1 MTQAQSKSYGGVKKK
16 LMGAICMLLVA
27 SIMVVSSTYAW
38 FTLSTAPEITGI
50 STSVGANGNLEM
62 ALLNTA
68 TYGDTSLIKSA
79 VGDSKDTAGQSVVNA
94 NVTWG
99 NLVDLS
105 DASYGASNFVLNPA
119 RLNIDDAG
127 KVATNS
133 ILMTAKYGTDGRV
146 TELAA
151 NTVDGTYNAEKT
163 SFIAGNKG
171 VRGIGVAAAMSDAQL
186 AMRNAIAQVAMNV
199 SSAKTTIQ
207 NSLTTN
213 GSALAT
219 LAINYATT
227 EGYSAASADVDA
239 LNAMITALTAA
250 KASLGKAI
258 QYAMMAESLSKA
270 ASAATTVDEYNLNNA
285 STYDT
290 TIRAAKSAYD
300 DIDIPETAMTE
311 NAKDVMSA
319 LIGNDATGNDATG
332 NDATVSGVELS
343 KIKEEGNIDKIAS
356 AAMSGGVVVVPGD
369 ASPYTKTAVLT
380 GNFTT
385 AITVAEV
392 NYGGVKLTNV
402 KATMK
407 TNATGNVMAPVA
419 AYIAGLTAKE
429 DTTETNESANKITD
443 LYGYAVDLAFRT
455 NASGSKL
462 QLQVEDAQRIYSDS
476 NEASTQGHG
485 SYMEFTK
492 GDLTDVQFKN
502 LMGAVRIVFV
512 DSTNAIVA
520 GAKLNVPPTIETN
533 AATVKAP
540 LKMVTVNTAAKLVE
554 FTDTAV
560 TDNVI
565 TELEQGNAKK
575 LTVITYLDGD
585 VVDNSMVSATSA
597 RSMTGSM
604 NLQFVSSA
612 TLVPMDYTPLHPVNA
627 TSGGATGGG
636 GAASGEGN

>member
-16 LMGAICMLLVA
+16 LMGAVCMLLVA
-27 SIMVVSSTYAW
+27 SIMMVSSTYAW

-62 ALLNTA
+62 ALLPTD
-68 TYGDTSLIKSA
+68 GDLGKITSA
-79 VGDSKDTAGQSVVNA
+79 VGDSKDTAGKSVVTA

-105 DASYGASNFVLNPA
+105 DASYGASNFVPNPA
-119 RLNIDDAG
+119 RLNIDNAG

-151 NTVDGTYNAEKT
+151 NTVDGTYDAAKT
-163 SFIAGNKG
+163 AFVAGNKG

-199 SSAKTTIQ
+199 SSAKTAIQ

-219 LAINYATT
+219 LAINYATN
-227 EGYSAASADVDA
+227 ENYSAKDTDVTA
-239 LNAMITALTAA
+239 LNAMITALTTA

-258 QYAMMAESLSKA
+258 QYAMMAESLSKDA
-270 ASAATTVDEYNLNNA
+270 NAKTTVDEYNLDNA
-285 STYDT
+285 NTYDT
-290 TIRAAKSAYD
+290 TISAAKTAYD
-300 DIDIPETAMTE
+300 AIAIPGTATTE
-311 NAKDVMSA
+311 NAKTVMNA
-319 LIGNDATGNDATG
+319 LIGT
-332 NDATVSGVELS
+332 DATVSDVKLS
-343 KIKEEGNIDKIAS
+343 EIKGEGNIDKIAS
-356 AAMSGGVVVVPGD
+356 AAMSGGVVVVPGTN
-369 ASPYTKTAVLT
+369 SPYTETAVLT

-407 TNATGNVMAPVA
+407 TNATENKMAPVA

-429 DTTETNESANKITD
+429 DTTGTNESANKITD

-455 NASGSKL
+455 NATGSSL
-462 QLQVEDAQRIYSDS
+462 QLQVDAAQRIYSDS
-476 NEASTQGHG
+476 NETSTQGNG

-492 GDLTDVQFKN
+492 GDLTATQFAN

-512 DSTNAIVA
+512 DSANTIVA
-520 GAKLNVPPTIETN
+520 GAKLNVPAIEADAT
-533 AATVKAP
+533 TVKAP
-540 LKMVTVNTAAKLVE
+540 LKMVKVNVTTETKSVE

-560 TDNVI
+560 VDNVI
-565 TELEQGNAKK
+565 TTLEQGTAKQ

-585 VVDNSMVSATSA
+585 IVDNSMVSATSA

-604 NLQFVSSA
+604 NLQFASSA

-627 TSGGATGGG
+627 TSGGTTAGGG
-636 GAASGEGN
+636 EGGGN

>member
-62 ALLNTA
+62 ALLPTD
-68 TYGDTSLIKSA
+68 GDLAKITSA
-79 VGDSKDTAGQSVVNA
+79 VGDSKDTAGKSAVTA

-119 RLNIDDAG
+119 RLNIDGEG
-127 KVATNS
+127 KVDKTS

-151 NTVDGTYNAEKT
+151 NTVDGTYDAAKT

-227 EGYSAASADVDA
+227 EGYSATTADVDA
-239 LNAMITALTAA
+239 LNAMIDTLNAA
-250 KASLGKAI
+250 KTSLGKAI
-258 QYAMMAESLSKA
+258 QYAMMAESLSKDA
-270 ASAATTVDEYNLNNA
+270 NAKTTVDEYDLNNA
-285 STYDT
+285 NAYDT
-290 TIRAAKSAYD
+290 TISAAKTAYD
-300 DIDIPETAMTE
+300 GIVIPETATTE
-311 NAKDVMSA
+311 NAKSVMNA
-319 LIGNDATGNDATG
+319 LIGP
-332 NDATVSGVELS
+332 DATVSNVKLS
-343 KIKEEGNIDKIAS
+343 EIKTEGNIDKIAS

-429 DTTETNESANKITD
+429 DTTGANESANKITD

-462 QLQVEDAQRIYSDS
+462 QLQAEGAQRIYSDS
-476 NEASTQGHG
+476 NEASTLGNG

-492 GDLTDVQFKN
+492 GDLTADQFTK

-520 GAKLNVPPTIETN
+520 GAKLDVPTIEN
-533 AATVKAP
+533 DATKVKAP
-540 LKMVTVNTAAKLVE
+540 LKMVTVNVSKENKSVE

-560 TDNVI
+560 ANNAI
-565 TELEQGNAKK
+565 TTLEQGTAMQ

-604 NLQFVSSA
+604 NLQFASSA

-627 TSGGATGGG
+627 TSGGTTEGGG
-636 GAASGEGN
+636 GQP

>member
-62 ALLNTA
+62 ALLNTG
-68 TYGDTSLIKSA
+68 TYADMTTIKSA
-79 VGDSKDTAGQSVVNA
+79 VGDSKDTTGQTVVDA

-119 RLNIDDAG
+119 RLNINDDG
-127 KVATNS
+127 TVATTS

-227 EGYSAASADVDA
+227 EDYSATAADVDS
-239 LNAMITALTAA
+239 LNAMIDALTKA
-250 KASLGKAI
+250 KASLGTAI
-258 QYAMMAESLSKA
+258 QYAMMAESLSKDA
-270 ASAATTVDEYNLNNA
+270 KAKTTVDEYTLEDA
-285 STYDT
+285 GGYSK
-290 TIRAAKSAYD
+290 TISAAKNAYD
-300 DIDIPETAMTE
+300 AIDIPEKATTE
-311 NAKDVMSA
+311 NAKDTMSA
-319 LIGNDATGNDATG
+319 LIGS
-332 NDATVSGVELS
+332 DATVSDVKLS
-343 KIKEEGNIDKIAS
+343 EIKGEGNIDKIAS
-356 AAMSGGVVVVPGD
+356 AAMNGGLVVVPGND
-369 ASPYTKTAVLT
+369 SPYTQTAVLT

-385 AITVAEV
+385 AIKVAEV
-392 NYGGVKLTNV
+392 NYNGVKLTNV
-402 KATMK
+402 NATMK
-407 TNATGNVMAPVA
+407 TNATTNAMTPVA
-419 AYIAGLTAKE
+419 AYIAGLTAAE
-429 DTTETNESANKITD
+429 DTTGTDESANKITD

-455 NASGSKL
+455 NASSSNL
-462 QLQVEDAQRIYSDS
+462 QLQVDGAQRIYSDS
-476 NEASTQGHG
+476 NEASTQGNG

-492 GDLTDVQFKN
+492 GGDLTATQFAK

-512 DSTNAIVA
+512 DSTNKIVA
-520 GAKLNVPPTIETN
+520 GAKLNVPTTIAEGT
-533 AATVKAP
+533 TSVKAP
-540 LKMVTVNTAAKLVE
+540 LEIVTVTTENKIVK
-554 FTDTAV
+554 FGDTAV
-560 TDNVI
+560 ESNVI
-565 TELEQGNAKK
+565 TALDQGTAKQ

-604 NLQFVSSA
+604 NLQFASSA

-627 TSGGATGGG
+627 TSGGTSTGNEN
-636 GAASGEGN
+636 S

>member
-16 LMGAICMLLVA
+16 LMGAVCMLLVA
-27 SIMVVSSTYAW
+27 SIMMVSSTYAW

-62 ALLNTA
+62 ALLPTTGNL
-68 TYGDTSLIKSA
+68 GEITSG
-79 VGDSKDTAGQSVVNA
+79 VGDSKDTAGQSVVDA

-105 DASYGASNFVLNPA
+105 GANYGASNFVLNPA
-119 RLNIDDAG
+119 RLNIDNAG

-151 NTVDGTYNAEKT
+151 NTVDGTYDAAKT
-163 SFIAGNKG
+163 SFVAGNKG

-219 LAINYATT
+219 LAINYATN
-227 EGYSAASADVDA
+227 ENYSAKDTDVTA
-239 LNAMITALTAA
+239 LNAMITALTTA

-258 QYAMMAESLSKA
+258 QYAMMAESLSKDA
-270 ASAATTVDEYNLNNA
+270 NAKTTVDEYNLDNMN
-285 STYDT
+285 TYDT
-290 TIRAAKSAYD
+290 TISAAKTAYD
-300 DIDIPETAMTE
+300 AIAIPETEMTE
-311 NAKDVMSA
+311 NAKTVMNA
-319 LIGNDATGNDATG
+319 LIGT
-332 NDATVSGVELS
+332 DATVSDVKLS
-343 KIKEEGNIDKIAS
+343 EIKGEGNIDKIAS
-356 AAMSGGVVVVPGD
+356 AAMSGGVVVVPD
-369 ASPYTKTAVLT
+369 TNSPYTETAVLT

-407 TNATGNVMAPVA
+407 TNATENKMAPVA

-429 DTTETNESANKITD
+429 DTTGTNESANKITD

-455 NASGSKL
+455 NATGSSL
-462 QLQVEDAQRIYSDS
+462 QLQVDAAQRIYSDS
-476 NEASTQGHG
+476 NETSTQGNG

-492 GDLTDVQFKN
+492 GDLTATQFAN

-512 DSTNAIVA
+512 DSANTIVA
-520 GAKLNVPPTIETN
+520 GAKLNVPAIEADTT
-533 AATVKAP
+533 TVKAP
-540 LKMVTVNTAAKLVE
+540 LKMVKVNVTTENKSVE

-560 TDNVI
+560 VDNVI
-565 TELEQGNAKK
+565 TTLEQGTAKQ

-585 VVDNSMVSATSA
+585 IVDNSMVSATSA

-604 NLQFVSSA
+604 NLQFASSA

-627 TSGGATGGG
+627 TSGGTTAGGG
-636 GAASGEGN
+636 GTTVEGGGEGTP

>member
-16 LMGAICMLLVA
+16 LMGAVCMLLVA
-27 SIMVVSSTYAW
+27 SIMMVSSTYAW

-62 ALLNTA
+62 ALLPTTGNL
-68 TYGDTSLIKSA
+68 GEITSG
-79 VGDSKDTAGQSVVNA
+79 VGDSKDTAGQSVVDA

-99 NLVDLS
+99 NLVNLS

-119 RLNIDDAG
+119 RLNIDNAG

-151 NTVDGTYNAEKT
+151 NTVDGTYDAAKT
-163 SFIAGNKG
+163 SFVAGNKG

-219 LAINYATT
+219 LAINYATN
-227 EGYSAASADVDA
+227 ENYSAKDTDVTA
-239 LNAMITALTAA
+239 LNAMITALTTA

-258 QYAMMAESLSKA
+258 QYAMMAESLSKDA
-270 ASAATTVDEYNLNNA
+270 NAKTTVDEYNLDNA
-285 STYDT
+285 NTYDT
-290 TIRAAKSAYD
+290 TISAAKTAYD
-300 DIDIPETAMTE
+300 AIAIPETATTE
-311 NAKDVMSA
+311 NAKTVMNV
-319 LIGNDATGNDATG
+319 LIGT
-332 NDATVSGVELS
+332 DATVSDVKLS
-343 KIKEEGNIDKIAS
+343 EIKGEGKIDKIAS
-356 AAMSGGVVVVPGD
+356 AAMSGGVVVVPGTN
-369 ASPYTKTAVLT
+369 SPYTETAVLT

-407 TNATGNVMAPVA
+407 TNATENKMAPVA

-429 DTTETNESANKITD
+429 DTTGTNESANKITD

-455 NASGSKL
+455 NATGSSL
-462 QLQVEDAQRIYSDS
+462 QLQVDAAQRIYSDS
-476 NEASTQGHG
+476 NETSTQGNG

-492 GDLTDVQFKN
+492 GDLTATQFAN

-512 DSTNAIVA
+512 DSANTIVA
-520 GAKLNVPPTIETN
+520 GAKLNVPAIEADAT
-533 AATVKAP
+533 TVKAP
-540 LKMVTVNTAAKLVE
+540 LKMVKVNVTTENKSVE

-560 TDNVI
+560 VDNVI
-565 TELEQGNAKK
+565 TTLEQGTAKQ

-585 VVDNSMVSATSA
+585 IVDNSMVSATSA

-604 NLQFVSSA
+604 NLQFASSA

-627 TSGGATGGG
+627 TSGGTTAGGG
-636 GAASGEGN
+636 GTTVEGGGEGTP

>member
-27 SIMVVSSTYAW
+27 SIMMVSSTYAW

-62 ALLNTA
+62 ALLPTTGNL
-68 TYGDTSLIKSA
+68 DEITSR
-79 VGDSKDTAGQSVVNA
+79 VGDSKDTAGKSVVTA

-119 RLNIDDAG
+119 RLNINDDG
-127 KVATNS
+127 KVATTS

-151 NTVDGTYNAEKT
+151 NTVDGTYNADKT

-219 LAINYATT
+219 LAINYATSDS
-227 EGYSAASADVDA
+227 YSATDTDVTA
-239 LNAMITALTAA
+239 LNAMITALTTA

-258 QYAMMAESLSKA
+258 QYAMMAESLSKDA
-270 ASAATTVDEYNLNNA
+270 KAKTTVDDYSLADVGSYNTNI
-285 STYDT
+285 S
-290 TIRAAKSAYD
+290 AAKTAYD
-300 DIDIPETAMTE
+300 AIAIPATATNE
-311 NAKDVMSA
+311 NAKSIMSA
-319 LIGNDATGNDATG
+319 LIGA
-332 NDATVSGVELS
+332 DATVSDVKLS
-343 KIKEEGNIDKIAS
+343 EIKGEGNIDKIAS
-356 AAMSGGVVVVPGD
+356 AAMSGGLVVVPGSD
-369 ASPYTKTAVLT
+369 SPYTQTAALT

-385 AITVAEV
+385 AIKVAEV

-407 TNATGNVMAPVA
+407 TNATENKMVPVA

-429 DTTETNESANKITD
+429 DTTGTNESANKITD

-455 NASGSKL
+455 NATGSNL
-462 QLQVEDAQRIYSDS
+462 QLQVDAAQRIYSDS
-476 NEASTQGHG
+476 NETSTQGNG

-492 GDLTDVQFKN
+492 GDLTATQFKN

-520 GAKLNVPPTIETN
+520 GAKLDVPTAIEENTP
-533 AATVKAP
+533 TVKAP
-540 LKMVTVNTAAKLVE
+540 LKMVTVTTVNKSVE
-554 FTDTAV
+554 FGDAV
-560 TDNVI
+560 ANNVI
-565 TELEQGNAKK
+565 TTLDQGTAKQ

-585 VVDNSMVSATSA
+585 VVNNSMVSATSA

-604 NLQFVSSA
+604 NLQFASSA

-627 TSGGATGGG
+627 TSGGTTAGGGDTTSDGNETGG
-636 GAASGEGN
+636 N

>member
-16 LMGAICMLLVA
+16 LMGAVCMLLVA
-27 SIMVVSSTYAW
+27 SIMMVSSTYAW

-62 ALLNTA
+62 ALLPTD
-68 TYGDTSLIKSA
+68 GDLGKITSA
-79 VGDSKDTAGQSVVNA
+79 VGDSKDTAGKSVVTA

-119 RLNIDDAG
+119 RLNIDNAG

-151 NTVDGTYNAEKT
+151 NTVDGTYDAAKT
-163 SFIAGNKG
+163 AFVAGNKG

-199 SSAKTTIQ
+199 SSAKTAIQ

-219 LAINYATT
+219 LAINYATN
-227 EGYSAASADVDA
+227 ENYSAKDTDVTA
-239 LNAMITALTAA
+239 LNAMITALTTA

-258 QYAMMAESLSKA
+258 QYAMMAESLSKDA
-270 ASAATTVDEYNLNNA
+270 NAKTTVDEYNLDNA
-285 STYDT
+285 NTYDT
-290 TIRAAKSAYD
+290 TISAAKTAYD
-300 DIDIPETAMTE
+300 AIAIPATATTE
-311 NAKDVMSA
+311 NAKTVMNA
-319 LIGNDATGNDATG
+319 LIGT
-332 NDATVSGVELS
+332 DATVSDVKLS
-343 KIKEEGNIDKIAS
+343 EIKGEGNIDKIAS
-356 AAMSGGVVVVPGD
+356 AAMSGGVVVVPGTN
-369 ASPYTKTAVLT
+369 SLYTETAVLT

-407 TNATGNVMAPVA
+407 TNATENKMAPVA

-429 DTTETNESANKITD
+429 DTTGTNESANKITD

-455 NASGSKL
+455 NATGSSL
-462 QLQVEDAQRIYSDS
+462 QLQVDAAQRIYSDS
-476 NEASTQGHG
+476 NETSTQGNG

-492 GDLTDVQFKN
+492 GDLTATQFAN

-512 DSTNAIVA
+512 DSANTIVA
-520 GAKLNVPPTIETN
+520 GAKLNVPAIEADAT
-533 AATVKAP
+533 TVKAP
-540 LKMVTVNTAAKLVE
+540 LKMVKVNVTTETKSVE

-560 TDNVI
+560 VDNVI
-565 TELEQGNAKK
+565 TTLEQGTAEQ

-585 VVDNSMVSATSA
+585 IVDNSMVSATSA

-604 NLQFVSSA
+604 NLQFASSA

-627 TSGGATGGG
+627 TSGGTTAGGG
-636 GAASGEGN
+636 EDGGN

>member
-16 LMGAICMLLVA
+16 LMGAVCMLLVA
-27 SIMVVSSTYAW
+27 SIMMVSSTYAW

-62 ALLNTA
+62 ALLPTTGNL
-68 TYGDTSLIKSA
+68 GEIKSA
-79 VGDSKDTAGQSVVNA
+79 VGDSKDTAGQTVVAA

-119 RLNIDDAG
+119 RLNINDDG
-127 KVATNS
+127 KVATTS

-146 TELAA
+146 TEVAA

-219 LAINYATT
+219 LAINYATSDS
-227 EGYSAASADVDA
+227 YSATGTDVAA
-239 LNAMITALTAA
+239 LNAMITALTTA

-258 QYAMMAESLSKA
+258 QYAMMAESLSKDA
-270 ASAATTVDEYNLNNA
+270 KAKTTVDDYSLADVGNYNTNI
-285 STYDT
+285 S
-290 TIRAAKSAYD
+290 AAKTAYD
-300 DIDIPETAMTE
+300 AIDIPAAATTE
-311 NAKDVMSA
+311 NAKDIMSA
-319 LIGNDATGNDATG
+319 LIGA
-332 NDATVSGVELS
+332 DATVSDVKLS
-343 KIKEEGNIDKIAS
+343 EIKGEGNIDKIAS
-356 AAMSGGVVVVPGD
+356 AAMSGGLVVVPGSN
-369 ASPYTKTAVLT
+369 SPYTQTAALT

-385 AITVAEV
+385 AIKVAEV

-407 TNATGNVMAPVA
+407 TNATTNVMTPVA
-419 AYIAGLTAKE
+419 AYIAGLTAAA
-429 DTTETNESANKITD
+429 DETGTDESANKITD

-455 NASGSKL
+455 NATGSSLKL
-462 QLQVEDAQRIYSDS
+462 QVDAAQRIYSDS
-476 NEASTQGHG
+476 NETSTKGNG

-492 GDLTDVQFKN
+492 GDLTATQFKN

-520 GAKLNVPPTIETN
+520 GAKLDVPTTIEEN

-540 LKMVTVNTAAKLVE
+540 LKMATVTTEGKNVK
-554 FTDTAV
+554 FTDPAV
-560 TDNVI
+560 ADNVI
-565 TELEQGNAKK
+565 TTLDQGTAKQ

-604 NLQFVSSA
+604 NLQFASSA

-627 TSGGATGGG
+627 TSGGTTAGGGDASGDANETGG
-636 GAASGEGN
+636 N

>member
-62 ALLNTA
+62 ALLTSGTDENTN
-68 TYGDTSLIKSA
+68 TYADLTKIKSA
-79 VGDSKDTAGQSVVNA
+79 VGDSKDTANRKITYA
-94 NVTWG
+94 NITWG

-127 KVATNS
+127 KVAESS

-151 NTVDGTYNAEKT
+151 NTVDGTYDAEKT
-163 SFIAGNKG
+163 SFIAGTKG

-227 EGYSAASADVDA
+227 EGYSATSTDVEA
-239 LNAMITALTAA
+239 LNAMITALTTA
-250 KASLGKAI
+250 KESLGKAI
-258 QYAMMAESLSKA
+258 QYAMMAEKLSTDANAKTTLDAYSLEDVSSYDTKI
-270 ASAATTVDEYNLNNA
+270 SAAKT
-285 STYDT
+285 
-290 TIRAAKSAYD
+290 AYD
-300 DIDIPETAMTE
+300 GIVIPETAMTE
-311 NAKDVMSA
+311 NAKTVMSA
-319 LIGNDATGNDATG
+319 LIGD
-332 NDATVSGVELS
+332 DATVSGVVLS
-343 KIKEEGNIDKIAS
+343 KIKEGDNISKIAN
-356 AAMSGGVVVVPGD
+356 AAMKGGLVVVPGNE
-369 ASPYTKTAVLT
+369 SPYTKTAVLT
-380 GNFTT
+380 GNFTRE
-385 AITVAEV
+385 ITVAKVE
-392 NYGGVKLTNV
+392 YGSVKLSNV
-402 KATMK
+402 NATMK
-407 TNATGNVMAPVA
+407 TNAAENVMAPVA

-429 DTTETNESANKITD
+429 DTTGTNESANKITD

-462 QLQVEDAQRIYSDS
+462 KLQVEDAQRIYSDS
-476 NEASTQGHG
+476 NETSTQGHG

-492 GDLTDVQFKN
+492 GGDLTADQFKN

-512 DSTNAIVA
+512 DSTNTIVA
-520 GAKLNVPPTIETN
+520 GAKLDVPAAIEDTK
-533 AATVKAP
+533 ATVKAP
-540 LKMVTVNTAAKLVE
+540 LKMVNVTTENKRVE
-554 FTDTAV
+554 FTDTVVA
-560 TDNVI
+560 DNVI
-565 TELEQGNAKK
+565 TALDQGTAKR

-604 NLQFVSSA
+604 NLQFASSA

-627 TSGGATGGG
+627 TSGGTTEGGG
-636 GAASGEGN
+636 ERP

>member
-16 LMGAICMLLVA
+16 LMGAVCMLLVA
-27 SIMVVSSTYAW
+27 SIMMVSSTYAW

-62 ALLNTA
+62 ALLNKD
-68 TYGDTSLIKSA
+68 TYADMTTIKSA
-79 VGDSKDTAGQSVVNA
+79 VGDSKDTAGKSVVTA

-119 RLNIDDAG
+119 RLNINDDG
-127 KVATNS
+127 KVATTS

-151 NTVDGTYNAEKT
+151 NTVDGTYNADKT

-219 LAINYATT
+219 LAINYATSDS
-227 EGYSAASADVDA
+227 YSATDTDVAS
-239 LNAMITALTAA
+239 LNAMIDALTKA
-250 KASLGKAI
+250 KASLGTAI
-258 QYAMMAESLSKA
+258 QYAMMAEKLSEKADASTKVADYSLDNVSGYNDA
-270 ASAATTVDEYNLNNA
+270 ISAAKT
-285 STYDT
+285 
-290 TIRAAKSAYD
+290 AYD
-300 DIDIPETAMTE
+300 AIAIPTAATNE
-311 NAKDVMSA
+311 NAKSIMSA
-319 LIGNDATGNDATG
+319 LIGT
-332 NDATVSGVELS
+332 DATVSDVKLS
-343 KIKEEGNIDKIAS
+343 EIKGEGNIDKIAS
-356 AAMSGGVVVVPGD
+356 AAMSGGLVVVPGSD
-369 ASPYTKTAVLT
+369 SPYTQTAALT

-385 AITVAEV
+385 AIKVAEV

-407 TNATGNVMAPVA
+407 TNATENKMVPVA

-429 DTTETNESANKITD
+429 DTTGTNESANKITD

-455 NASGSKL
+455 NATDSKL
-462 QLQVEDAQRIYSDS
+462 QLQVDAAQRIYSDS
-476 NEASTQGHG
+476 NEASTQGNG

-492 GDLTDVQFKN
+492 GDLTETQFAK
-502 LMGAVRIVFV
+502 LMSAVRIVFV
-512 DSTNAIVA
+512 DSTNTIVA
-520 GAKLNVPPTIETN
+520 GAKLNVPTIEAN
-533 AATVKAP
+533 ATTVKAP
-540 LKMVTVNTAAKLVE
+540 LKMVTVTTGNKSVN
-554 FTDTAV
+554 FTDAAV
-560 TDNVI
+560 ENNVI
-565 TELEQGNAKK
+565 TTLDQGTAKQ

-604 NLQFVSSA
+604 NLQFASSA

-627 TSGGATGGG
+627 TSGGTTAGGGDTTSDGNETGG
-636 GAASGEGN
+636 N

>member
-62 ALLNTA
+62 ALLPA
-68 TYGDTSLIKSA
+68 TGNLGEITSG
-79 VGDSKDTAGQSVVNA
+79 VGDSKDTAGKSVVTA

-119 RLNIDDAG
+119 RLNINDAG
-127 KVATNS
+127 KVATTS

-151 NTVDGTYNAEKT
+151 NTVDGTYDATKT

-219 LAINYATT
+219 LAINYATSNS
-227 EGYSAASADVDA
+227 YSATTTDVTA
-239 LNAMITALTAA
+239 LNAMITALTTA
-250 KASLGKAI
+250 KTSLGKAI
-258 QYAMMAESLSKA
+258 QYAMMAESLSKDA
-270 ASAATTVDEYNLNNA
+270 NAKKTVDAYNLNTA

-290 TIRAAKSAYD
+290 TISAAKTAYD
-300 DIDIPETAMTE
+300 AINIPETATTD
-311 NAKDVMSA
+311 NAKDVMST
-319 LIGNDATGNDATG
+319 LIGNDAT
-332 NDATVSGVELS
+332 VSDVELS
-343 KIKEEGNIDKIAS
+343 KIKDEGNIDKIAS
-356 AAMSGGVVVVPGD
+356 AAMSGGLVVVPGE

-407 TNATGNVMAPVA
+407 TNATENMMAPVA

-429 DTTETNESANKITD
+429 NTTGTNESANKITD

-455 NASGSKL
+455 NAIGSNL
-462 QLQVEDAQRIYSDS
+462 RLQVDGAQRIYSDS
-476 NEASTQGHG
+476 NETSTQGNG
-485 SYMEFTK
+485 SYMKFTK
-492 GDLTDVQFKN
+492 GDLTATQFAS

-512 DSTNAIVA
+512 DSTNTIVA
-520 GAKLNVPPTIETN
+520 GAKLNVPAIEEDAT
-533 AATVKAP
+533 TVKAP
-540 LKMVTVNTAAKLVE
+540 LKMVTVTTENKSVKFEDAAV
-554 FTDTAV
+554 AN
-560 TDNVI
+560 NVI
-565 TELEQGNAKK
+565 TTLEQGTAKQ

-585 VVDNSMVSATSA
+585 VVNNSMVSATSA

-604 NLQFVSSA
+604 NLQFASSA
-612 TLVPMDYTPLHPVNA
+612 TLVPMDYTPLHSVNA
-627 TSGGATGGG
+627 TSGGTTAGGG
-636 GAASGEGN
+636 EGGGN

>member
-62 ALLNTA
+62 ALLPTTGNL
-68 TYGDTSLIKSA
+68 DEITSR
-79 VGDSKDTAGQSVVNA
+79 VGDSKDTAGKSVVTA

-119 RLNIDDAG
+119 RLNINDDG
-127 KVATNS
+127 KVATTS

-151 NTVDGTYNAEKT
+151 NTVDGTYNADKT

-219 LAINYATT
+219 LAINYATSDS
-227 EGYSAASADVDA
+227 YSATGTDVTA
-239 LNAMITALTAA
+239 LNAMITALTTA
-250 KASLGKAI
+250 KESLGKAI
-258 QYAMMAESLSKA
+258 QYAMMAESLSKDA
-270 ASAATTVDEYNLNNA
+270 KAKTTVDDYSLADVGSYNTNI
-285 STYDT
+285 S
-290 TIRAAKSAYD
+290 AAKTAYD
-300 DIDIPETAMTE
+300 AIAIPTTATNE
-311 NAKDVMSA
+311 NAKSIMSA
-319 LIGNDATGNDATG
+319 LIGT
-332 NDATVSGVELS
+332 DATVSDVKLS
-343 KIKEEGNIDKIAS
+343 EIKGEGNIDKIAS
-356 AAMSGGVVVVPGD
+356 AAMSGGLVVVPGSD
-369 ASPYTKTAVLT
+369 SPYTQTAALT

-385 AITVAEV
+385 AIKVAEV

-407 TNATGNVMAPVA
+407 TNATENKMVPVA

-429 DTTETNESANKITD
+429 DTTGTNESANKITD

-455 NASGSKL
+455 NATGSNL
-462 QLQVEDAQRIYSDS
+462 QLQVDAAQRIYSDS
-476 NEASTQGHG
+476 NETSTQGNG

-492 GDLTDVQFKN
+492 GDLTETQFAK

-512 DSTNAIVA
+512 DSANTIVA
-520 GAKLNVPPTIETN
+520 GAKLNVPTIEAN
-533 AATVKAP
+533 ATTVKAP
-540 LKMVTVNTAAKLVE
+540 LKMVAVTTEDKSVK
-554 FTDTAV
+554 FDDTAV
-560 TDNVI
+560 ANNVI
-565 TELEQGNAKK
+565 TTLDQGTAKQ

-604 NLQFVSSA
+604 NLQFASSA

-627 TSGGATGGG
+627 TSGGTTAGGGDASGDGNETGG
-636 GAASGEGN
+636 N

>member
-16 LMGAICMLLVA
+16 LMGAVCMLLVA

-62 ALLNTA
+62 ALLPT
-68 TYGDTSLIKSA
+68 TGDLGDITSK
-79 VGDSKDTAGQSVVNA
+79 VGDSKDTAGRTVVQA

-127 KVATNS
+127 KVAESS

-151 NTVDGTYNAEKT
+151 NTVDGTYDAAKT

-227 EGYSAASADVDA
+227 EGYSATSTDVEA

-250 KASLGKAI
+250 KESLGKAI
-258 QYAMMAESLSKA
+258 QYAMMAEKLSTDANAKTTLDAYSLDDVSSYNTTI
-270 ASAATTVDEYNLNNA
+270 SAAKA
-285 STYDT
+285 
-290 TIRAAKSAYD
+290 AYD
-300 DIDIPETAMTE
+300 DIRIPAQATTGT
-311 NAKDVMSA
+311 AKDIMNA
-319 LIGNDATGNDATG
+319 LIGNDATVSDVKLGEIKTG
-332 NDATVSGVELS
+332 DNIS
-343 KIKEEGNIDKIAS
+343 KIAN
-356 AAMSGGVVVVPGD
+356 AAMKGGLVVVPGTD
-369 ASPYTKTAVLT
+369 SPYTKTAVLT
-380 GNFTT
+380 GNFTRE
-385 AITVAEV
+385 ITVAKVE
-392 NYGGVKLTNV
+392 YGSVKLSNV
-402 KATMK
+402 NATMK
-407 TNATGNVMAPVA
+407 TNAAENVMAPVA

-429 DTTETNESANKITD
+429 DTTGTNESANKITD

-455 NASGSKL
+455 NASGSQL

-492 GDLTDVQFKN
+492 GDLTATQFKD

-512 DSTNAIVA
+512 DSTNTIVA
-520 GAKLNVPPTIETN
+520 GAKLDVPAAIEDTD
-533 AATVKAP
+533 ATVKAP
-540 LKMVTVNTAAKLVE
+540 LKMVTVTTEDKNVKFGDDAVANNAITA
-554 FTDTAV
+554 
-560 TDNVI
+560 
-565 TELEQGNAKK
+565 LEQGTAKQ

-604 NLQFVSSA
+604 NLQFASSA

-627 TSGGATGGG
+627 TSGGTTEGGG
-636 GAASGEGN
+636 ERP

>member
-27 SIMVVSSTYAW
+27 SIMMVSSTYAW

-62 ALLNTA
+62 ALLPTDGEISKI
-68 TYGDTSLIKSA
+68 TSA
-79 VGDSKDTAGQSVVNA
+79 VGDSKDTVGKSVVTA

-119 RLNIDDAG
+119 RLNIDNAG

-151 NTVDGTYNAEKT
+151 NTVDGTYDAAKT
-163 SFIAGNKG
+163 AFVAGNKG

-199 SSAKTTIQ
+199 SSAKTAIQ

-219 LAINYATT
+219 LAINYATN
-227 EGYSAASADVDA
+227 ENYSAKDTDVTA
-239 LNAMITALTAA
+239 LNAMITALTTA

-258 QYAMMAESLSKA
+258 QYAMMAESLSKDA
-270 ASAATTVDEYNLNNA
+270 NAKTTVDEYNLDNA
-285 STYDT
+285 NTYDT
-290 TIRAAKSAYD
+290 TISAAKTAYD
-300 DIDIPETAMTE
+300 AIAIPETATTE
-311 NAKDVMSA
+311 NAKTVMNA
-319 LIGNDATGNDATG
+319 LIGT
-332 NDATVSGVELS
+332 DATVSDVKLS
-343 KIKEEGNIDKIAS
+343 EIKGEGNIDKIAS
-356 AAMSGGVVVVPGD
+356 AAMSGGVVVVPGTN
-369 ASPYTKTAVLT
+369 SPYTETAVLT

-407 TNATGNVMAPVA
+407 TNAAENKMAPVA
-419 AYIAGLTAKE
+419 AYIAGLTAAA
-429 DTTETNESANKITD
+429 DETGTDESASKITD

-455 NASGSKL
+455 NATGSSL
-462 QLQVEDAQRIYSDS
+462 QLQVDAAQRIYSDS
-476 NEASTQGHG
+476 NETSTQGNG

-492 GDLTDVQFKN
+492 GDLTATQFAN

-512 DSTNAIVA
+512 DSANTIVA
-520 GAKLNVPPTIETN
+520 GAKLDVPTTIGENT
-533 AATVKAP
+533 ATVKAP
-540 LKMVTVNTAAKLVE
+540 LKMVTVTTEDKRVE

-560 TDNVI
+560 ADNVI
-565 TELEQGNAKK
+565 TTLEQGTAKQ

-585 VVDNSMVSATSA
+585 IVDNSMVSATSA

-604 NLQFVSSA
+604 NLQFASSA

-627 TSGGATGGG
+627 TSGGTTAGGG
-636 GAASGEGN
+636 EGGGN

>member
-27 SIMVVSSTYAW
+27 SIMMVSSTYAW

-62 ALLNTA
+62 ALLPTTGNL
-68 TYGDTSLIKSA
+68 GEIKSA
-79 VGDSKDTAGQSVVNA
+79 VGDSKDTAGQTVVNA

-119 RLNIDDAG
+119 RLNINDEG
-127 KVATNS
+127 KVAEDS

-151 NTVDGTYNAEKT
+151 NTVDGTYNADKT

-227 EGYSAASADVDA
+227 ENYSATGADAAS
-239 LNAMITALTAA
+239 LNAMIDALTKA
-250 KASLGKAI
+250 KASLGTAI
-258 QYAMMAESLSKA
+258 QYAMMAESLSERADASTKVA
-270 ASAATTVDEYNLNNA
+270 DYSLDDVSGYNDTISAAKT
-285 STYDT
+285 
-290 TIRAAKSAYD
+290 AYGF
-300 DIDIPETAMTE
+300 IAIPNEATTE
-311 NAKDVMSA
+311 NAKDIMSA
-319 LIGNDATGNDATG
+319 LIGT
-332 NDATVSGVELS
+332 DATVSDVKLS
-343 KIKEEGNIDKIAS
+343 DIKGEGNIDKIAS
-356 AAMSGGVVVVPGD
+356 AAMSGGVVVVPGTD
-369 ASPYTKTAVLT
+369 SPYTKTAVLT

-385 AITVAEV
+385 AIKVAEII
-392 NYGGVKLTNV
+392 YGGVKLTNV

-407 TNATGNVMAPVA
+407 TNATENKMVPVA

-429 DTTETNESANKITD
+429 DTTGTNESANKITD

-455 NASGSKL
+455 NAIDSKL
-462 QLQVEDAQRIYSDS
+462 QLQVAAAQRIYSDS
-476 NEASTQGHG
+476 NEASTLGNG

-492 GDLTDVQFKN
+492 SGLTDTQFKN

-512 DSTNAIVA
+512 DSRNTIVA
-520 GAKLNVPPTIETN
+520 GAKLDVPATIEEN
-533 AATVKAP
+533 AASVKAP
-540 LKMVTVNTAAKLVE
+540 LKVVTVTTENKSVK
-554 FTDTAV
+554 FGDAV
-560 TDNVI
+560 ANNVI
-565 TELEQGNAKK
+565 TSLDQGTAKQ

-604 NLQFVSSA
+604 NLQFASSA

-627 TSGGATGGG
+627 TSGGTTAGGG
-636 GAASGEGN
+636 DTTSDGNEADGN

>member
-62 ALLNTA
+62 ALLNTE
-68 TYGDTSLIKSA
+68 TYADMTTIKSA
-79 VGDSKDTAGQSVVNA
+79 VGDSKDTAGKSVVTA

-119 RLNIDDAG
+119 RLNINDDG
-127 KVATNS
+127 KVATTS

-151 NTVDGTYNAEKT
+151 NTVDGTYNADKT

-219 LAINYATT
+219 LAINYATSDS
-227 EGYSAASADVDA
+227 YSATGTDVTA
-239 LNAMITALTAA
+239 LNAMITALTTA

-258 QYAMMAESLSKA
+258 QYAMMAESLSKDA
-270 ASAATTVDEYNLNNA
+270 KAKTTVDDYSLADVGSYNTNI
-285 STYDT
+285 S
-290 TIRAAKSAYD
+290 AAKTAYD
-300 DIDIPETAMTE
+300 AIAIPTTATNE
-311 NAKDVMSA
+311 NAKSIMSA
-319 LIGNDATGNDATG
+319 LIGT
-332 NDATVSGVELS
+332 DATVSDVKLS
-343 KIKEEGNIDKIAS
+343 EIKGEGNIDKIAS
-356 AAMSGGVVVVPGD
+356 AAMSGGLVVVPGSD
-369 ASPYTKTAVLT
+369 SPYTQTAALT

-385 AITVAEV
+385 AIKVAEV

-407 TNATGNVMAPVA
+407 TNATENKMVPVA

-429 DTTETNESANKITD
+429 DTTGTNESANKITD

-455 NASGSKL
+455 NATDSKL
-462 QLQVEDAQRIYSDS
+462 QLQVDAAQRIYSDS
-476 NEASTQGHG
+476 NEASTQGNG

-492 GDLTDVQFKN
+492 GDLTETQFAK
-502 LMGAVRIVFV
+502 LMSAVRIVFV
-512 DSTNAIVA
+512 DSTNTIVA
-520 GAKLNVPPTIETN
+520 GAKLNVPTIEAN
-533 AATVKAP
+533 ATTVKAP
-540 LKMVTVNTAAKLVE
+540 LKMVTVTTGNKSVN
-554 FTDTAV
+554 FTDAAV
-560 TDNVI
+560 ENNVI
-565 TELEQGNAKK
+565 TTLDQGTAKQ

-604 NLQFVSSA
+604 NLQFASSA

-627 TSGGATGGG
+627 TSGGTTAGGGDTTSDGNETGG
-636 GAASGEGN
+636 N

>member
-16 LMGAICMLLVA
+16 LMGAVCMLLVA

-62 ALLNTA
+62 ALLPTD
-68 TYGDTSLIKSA
+68 GDLDKITSA
-79 VGDSKDTAGQSVVNA
+79 VGDSKDTAGKSVVTA

-119 RLNIDDAG
+119 RLNINDTG
-127 KVATNS
+127 KVATTS

-151 NTVDGTYNAEKT
+151 NTVDGTYDATKT

-219 LAINYATT
+219 LAINYATSDS
-227 EGYSAASADVDA
+227 YSATTTDVTA
-239 LNAMITALTAA
+239 LNAMITALTTA

-258 QYAMMAESLSKA
+258 QYAMMAESLSKDA
-270 ASAATTVDEYNLNNA
+270 NAKTTVDEYNLDNA
-285 STYDT
+285 NTYDT
-290 TIRAAKSAYD
+290 TISAAKTAYD
-300 DIDIPETAMTE
+300 AIDFHGTATTD
-311 NAKDVMSA
+311 NAKAVMNA
-319 LIGNDATGNDATG
+319 LIGT
-332 NDATVSGVELS
+332 DATVSDVELS
-343 KIKEEGNIDKIAS
+343 KIKDEGNIDKIAS
-356 AAMSGGVVVVPGD
+356 AAMSGGLVVVPGD
-369 ASPYTKTAVLT
+369 ASPYTRTAVLT

-407 TNATGNVMAPVA
+407 TNATENMMAPVA

-429 DTTETNESANKITD
+429 DTTGTNESANKITD

-455 NASGSKL
+455 NAIGSNL
-462 QLQVEDAQRIYSDS
+462 QLQVDAAQRIYSDS
-476 NEASTQGHG
+476 NETSTQGNG

-492 GDLTDVQFKN
+492 GDLTATQFAS

-512 DSTNAIVA
+512 DSTNTIVA
-520 GAKLNVPPTIETN
+520 GAKLNVPAIEED
-533 AATVKAP
+533 ATMVKAP
-540 LKMVTVNTAAKLVE
+540 LKMVTVTTENKSVKFEDAAV
-554 FTDTAV
+554 AN
-560 TDNVI
+560 NVI
-565 TELEQGNAKK
+565 TTLEQGTAKQ

-604 NLQFVSSA
+604 NLQFASSA

-627 TSGGATGGG
+627 TSGGTTAGGG
-636 GAASGEGN
+636 EGVGN

>member
-27 SIMVVSSTYAW
+27 SIMMVSSTYAW

-62 ALLNTA
+62 ALLNKD
-68 TYGDTSLIKSA
+68 TYADMTTIKSA
-79 VGDSKDTAGQSVVNA
+79 VGDSKDTAGKSVVTA

-119 RLNIDDAG
+119 RLNINDDG
-127 KVATNS
+127 KVATTS

-151 NTVDGTYNAEKT
+151 NTVDGTYNADKT

-219 LAINYATT
+219 LAINYATSDS
-227 EGYSAASADVDA
+227 YSATDTDVAS
-239 LNAMITALTAA
+239 LNAMIDALTKA
-250 KASLGKAI
+250 KASLGTAI
-258 QYAMMAESLSKA
+258 QYAMMAESLSEKA
-270 ASAATTVDEYNLNNA
+270 DASTKVADYSLDNVSGYNDAISAAKT
-285 STYDT
+285 
-290 TIRAAKSAYD
+290 AYD
-300 DIDIPETAMTE
+300 AIAIPTAATNE
-311 NAKDVMSA
+311 NAKSIMSA
-319 LIGNDATGNDATG
+319 LIGT
-332 NDATVSGVELS
+332 DATVSDVKLS
-343 KIKEEGNIDKIAS
+343 EIKGEGNIDKIAS
-356 AAMSGGVVVVPGD
+356 AAMSGGLVVVPGSD
-369 ASPYTKTAVLT
+369 SPYTQTAALT

-385 AITVAEV
+385 AIKVAEV

-407 TNATGNVMAPVA
+407 TNATENKMAPVA

-429 DTTETNESANKITD
+429 DTTGTNESANKITD

-455 NASGSKL
+455 NATDSKL
-462 QLQVEDAQRIYSDS
+462 QLQVDAAQRIYSDS
-476 NEASTQGHG
+476 NEASTQGNG

-492 GDLTDVQFKN
+492 GDLTETQFAK
-502 LMGAVRIVFV
+502 LMSAVRIVFV
-512 DSTNAIVA
+512 DSTNTIVA
-520 GAKLNVPPTIETN
+520 GAKLNVPTIEAN
-533 AATVKAP
+533 ATTVKAP
-540 LKMVTVNTAAKLVE
+540 LKMVTVTTGNKSVN
-554 FTDTAV
+554 FTDAAV
-560 TDNVI
+560 ENNVI
-565 TELEQGNAKK
+565 TTLDQGTAKQ

-604 NLQFVSSA
+604 NLQFASSA

-627 TSGGATGGG
+627 TSGGTTAGGGDTTSDGNETGG
-636 GAASGEGN
+636 N

>member
-62 ALLNTA
+62 ALLPA
-68 TYGDTSLIKSA
+68 SGDLGEITSG
-79 VGDSKDTAGQSVVNA
+79 VGDSKDTAGKTVVQA

-119 RLNIDDAG
+119 RLNIDNEG

-151 NTVDGTYNAEKT
+151 NTVDGTYDAAKT
-163 SFIAGNKG
+163 SFIAGTKG

-219 LAINYATT
+219 LAINYATKDS
-227 EGYSAASADVDA
+227 YSATSADVKA
-239 LNAMITALTAA
+239 LNAMINALTTA
-250 KASLGKAI
+250 KESLGKAI
-258 QYAMMAESLSKA
+258 QYAMMAESLSKDA
-270 ASAATTVDEYNLNNA
+270 NAETTVDDYSLDDV
-285 STYDT
+285 SSYDT
-290 TIRAAKSAYD
+290 KISDAKTAYD
-300 DIDIPETAMTE
+300 GIVIPGTATTE
-311 NAKDVMSA
+311 NAKDVMNN
-319 LIGNDATGNDATG
+319 LIGS
-332 NDATVSGVELS
+332 DATVSGVELS

-356 AAMSGGVVVVPGD
+356 AAMSGGVVVVPGG
-369 ASPYTKTAVLT
+369 ASPYTKTAALT

-429 DTTETNESANKITD
+429 DTNGANESANKITD

-455 NASGSKL
+455 NASGSNL

-492 GDLTDVQFKN
+492 GDLTDDQFKN

-512 DSTNAIVA
+512 NSENTIVA
-520 GAKLNVPPTIETN
+520 GAKLNVPTTIETN

-540 LKMVTVNTAAKLVE
+540 LKMVNVTTADKRVE
-554 FTDTAV
+554 FTDTPV
-560 TDNVI
+560 TGNVI
-565 TELEQGNAKK
+565 TALEQGTAKQ

-627 TSGGATGGG
+627 TSGGATGSG
-636 GAASGEGN
+636 GAASSEGN

>member
-62 ALLNTA
+62 ALLPTD
-68 TYGDTSLIKSA
+68 GDLAKITSA
-79 VGDSKDTAGQSVVNA
+79 VGDSKDTAGKTVVQA

-119 RLNIDDAG
+119 RLNIDGTG

-227 EGYSAASADVDA
+227 EGYSATSADVNA
-239 LNAMITALTAA
+239 LNAMITALTTA

-258 QYAMMAESLSKA
+258 QYAMMAESLSKS
-270 ASAATTVDEYNLNNA
+270 ASASKNIEDYALTNL
-285 STYDT
+285 SGYDT
-290 TIRAAKSAYD
+290 TISAAKTAYD
-300 DIDIPETAMTE
+300 EIAIPGTATTDH
-311 NAKDVMSA
+311 AKDVMSA
-319 LIGNDATGNDATG
+319 LIGNDAT
-332 NDATVSGVELS
+332 VSGVKLS
-343 KIKEEGNIDKIAS
+343 EIKGEGNIDKIAS
-356 AAMSGGVVVVPGD
+356 AAMSGGVVVVPGG

-419 AYIAGLTAKE
+419 AYIAGLTAME

-455 NASGSKL
+455 NASGSNL

-520 GAKLNVPPTIETN
+520 GAKLNVPTDIETS
-533 AATVKAP
+533 AATVKAT
-540 LKMVTVNTAAKLVE
+540 LKMVTVTTADKRVV
-554 FTDTAV
+554 FTDTPV
-560 TDNVI
+560 EHNVI
-565 TELEQGNAKK
+565 IALDQGTAKQ

>member
-16 LMGAICMLLVA
+16 LMGAVCMLLVA
-27 SIMVVSSTYAW
+27 SIMMVSSTYAW

-62 ALLNTA
+62 ALLPTTGNL
-68 TYGDTSLIKSA
+68 GEITSG
-79 VGDSKDTAGQSVVNA
+79 VGDSKDTAEQSVVNA

-119 RLNIDDAG
+119 RLNIDNAG

-151 NTVDGTYNAEKT
+151 NTVDGTYDAAKT
-163 SFIAGNKG
+163 SFVAGNKG

-219 LAINYATT
+219 LAINYATNKN
-227 EGYSAASADVDA
+227 YSAKDTDVTA
-239 LNAMITALTAA
+239 LNAMITALTTA
-250 KASLGKAI
+250 KTSLGKAI
-258 QYAMMAESLSKA
+258 QYAMMAESLSKDA
-270 ASAATTVDEYNLNNA
+270 NAKTTVDEYNLNTA
-285 STYDT
+285 STYDA
-290 TIRAAKSAYD
+290 TISTAKAAYD
-300 DIDIPETAMTE
+300 AINIPETATTDS
-311 NAKDVMSA
+311 AKDVMSA
-319 LIGNDATGNDATG
+319 LIGNDAT
-332 NDATVSGVELS
+332 VSDVELS
-343 KIKEEGNIDKIAS
+343 KIKDEGNIDKIAS
-356 AAMSGGVVVVPGD
+356 AAMSGGLVVVPGE

-419 AYIAGLTAKE
+419 AYIAGLTARE
-429 DTTETNESANKITD
+429 DTTGTNESANKITD

-455 NASGSKL
+455 NATGSSL
-462 QLQVEDAQRIYSDS
+462 QLQVDAAQRIYSDS
-476 NEASTQGHG
+476 NETSTQGNG

-492 GDLTDVQFKN
+492 GDLTATQFAN

-512 DSTNAIVA
+512 DSANTIVA
-520 GAKLNVPPTIETN
+520 GAKLNVPAIEADAT
-533 AATVKAP
+533 TVKAP
-540 LKMVTVNTAAKLVE
+540 LKMVKVNVTTETKSVE

-560 TDNVI
+560 ADNVI
-565 TELEQGNAKK
+565 TTLEQGTAKQ

-585 VVDNSMVSATSA
+585 IVDNSMVSATSA

-604 NLQFVSSA
+604 NLQFASSA

-627 TSGGATGGG
+627 TSGGTTAGGG
-636 GAASGEGN
+636 GTTVEGGGEGTP

>member
-27 SIMVVSSTYAW
+27 SIMMVSSTYAW

-62 ALLNTA
+62 ALLPTTGNL
-68 TYGDTSLIKSA
+68 GEIKSA
-79 VGDSKDTAGQSVVNA
+79 VGDSKDTAGQTVVNA

-119 RLNIDDAG
+119 RLNINDEG
-127 KVATNS
+127 KVATTS

-219 LAINYATT
+219 LAINYATSDS
-227 EGYSAASADVDA
+227 YSATPADVTA
-239 LNAMITALTAA
+239 LNAMITALTTA
-250 KASLGKAI
+250 KESLGTAI
-258 QYAMMAESLSKA
+258 QYAMMAESLSKDA
-270 ASAATTVDEYNLNNA
+270 KASTTVSNYTLDNV
-285 STYDT
+285 SGYDT
-290 TIRAAKSAYD
+290 TISAAKTAYD
-300 DIDIPETAMTE
+300 DIPNISQTATTE
-311 NAKDVMSA
+311 NAKTIMST
-319 LIGNDATGNDATG
+319 LIGT
-332 NDATVSGVELS
+332 DATVSDVKLDE
-343 KIKEEGNIDKIAS
+343 IKGKDSAGNDNINKIAS
-356 AAMSGGVVVVPGD
+356 AAMSGGVVVVPGTD
-369 ASPYTKTAVLT
+369 SPYTKTAVLT

-392 NYGGVKLTNV
+392 NFGGVKLTNV

-407 TNATGNVMAPVA
+407 TSATENKMVPVA
-419 AYIAGLTAKE
+419 AYIAGLTAAA
-429 DTTETNESANKITD
+429 DETGTDESASKITD

-455 NASGSKL
+455 NAIGSSL
-462 QLQVEDAQRIYSDS
+462 QLQVDAAQRIYSDS
-476 NEASTQGHG
+476 NETSTKGNG

-492 GDLTDVQFKN
+492 GDLTATQFKN

-520 GAKLNVPPTIETN
+520 GAKLDVPTTIEENTP
-533 AATVKAP
+533 TVKAP
-540 LKMVTVNTAAKLVE
+540 LKMVTVTTVNKSVE
-554 FTDTAV
+554 FGDAV
-560 TDNVI
+560 ANNVI
-565 TELEQGNAKK
+565 TTLDQGTAKQ

-604 NLQFVSSA
+604 NLQFASSA
-612 TLVPMDYTPLHPVNA
+612 TLVPMDYTPLHPVRLQ
-627 TSGGATGGG
+627 TGMTYQRRP
-636 GAASGEGN
+636 